1 MQRRES
7 KQRGELRCAGPP
19 SCQWNRTVAMVSAA
33 GSFASIANTNGSESS
48 VSASAAAPPM
58 EQRLPS
64 THQLATHA
72 ARAWRRVKRSDHELV
87 RSTGHLGEQRAGR
100 EPVRERVRQNHLI
113 PGRDRSLS
121 AAVTSAGANAERGS
135 RQTRSMRSGGR
146 TAITQS
152 SPRRLSDF
160 GATSSRMRSGQTRPA
175 RRRVRS
181 RPATRASAAAAARRP
196 RPEAVRAT
204 RTSTASAAIPARSRR
219 PGPASGCATRCAP
232 GKRCTGVRRRRRT
245 GLALMRGGGVA
256 RR

>member
-19 SCQWNRTVAMVSAA
+19 SCQWNRTVAMVSAL
-33 GSFASIANTNGSESS
+33 GSFASIANTNGSASS
-48 VSASAAAPPM
+48 VSASAAAPM

-72 ARAWRRVKRSDHELV
+72 ARAWRRVKRSHRELV

-121 AAVTSAGANAERGS
+121 AAVTSAGANAEGGS

-160 GATSSRMRSGQTRPA
+160 GATSSRMRSGQTHLMLTKGPAGNGRPSQEA
-175 RRRVRS
+175 ASSGVT
-181 RPATRASAAAAARRP
+181 RPPRHHEETSFPDGRCSA
-196 RPEAVRAT
+196 
-204 RTSTASAAIPARSRR
+204 
-219 PGPASGCATRCAP
+219 PGPAVQHGR
-232 GKRCTGVRRRRRT
+232 
-245 GLALMRGGGVA
+245 
-256 RR
+256 

>member
-19 SCQWNRTVAMVSAA
+19 SCQWNRTVAMVSAL
-33 GSFASIANTNGSESS
+33 GSFASIANTNGSASS
-48 VSASAAAPPM
+48 VSASAAAPM

-72 ARAWRRVKRSDHELV
+72 ARAWRRVKRSHHELV

-121 AAVTSAGANAERGS
+121 AAVTSAGANAEGGS

-160 GATSSRMRSGQTRPA
+160 GATSSRMRSGQTRRA
-175 RRRVRS
+175 RRHG
-181 RPATRASAAAAARRP
+181 
-196 RPEAVRAT
+196 
-204 RTSTASAAIPARSRR
+204 RSRR
-219 PGPASGCATRCAP
+219 ATAASAGL
-232 GKRCTGVRRRRRT
+232 RRRDRRLRA
-245 GLALMRGGGVA
+245 GDLAR
-256 RR
+256 

>member
-19 SCQWNRTVAMVSAA
+19 SCQWNRTVAMVSAL
-33 GSFASIANTNGSESS
+33 GSFASIANTNGSASS
-48 VSASAAAPPM
+48 VSASAAAPM

-72 ARAWRRVKRSDHELV
+72 ARAWRRVKRSHHELV

-121 AAVTSAGANAERGS
+121 AAVTSAGANAEGGS

-160 GATSSRMRSGQTRPA
+160 GATSSRMRSGQTRLMLTKGPGWEREAEREGRELRSHLPA
-175 RRRVRS
+175 AASRGDVLPRRTFFCA
-181 RPATRASAAAAARRP
+181 RPAVQHRR
-196 RPEAVRAT
+196 
-204 RTSTASAAIPARSRR
+204 
-219 PGPASGCATRCAP
+219 
-232 GKRCTGVRRRRRT
+232 
-245 GLALMRGGGVA
+245 
-256 RR
+256 